1 MTFIKL
7 ITQVS
12 TPSQLNFSLPVLRC
26 GQLCSSLLSL
36 QSLMLSH
43 TQVSG
48 KHLSPSSH
56 VNLLLWQTIERNRKK
71 RLTQPNFSFSMYH
84 IISLAKQI
92 KLLKSD

>member
-12 TPSQLNFSLPVLRC
+12 TPSRLNFSLPVLRC

-56 VNLLLWQTIERNRKK
+56 VNLLLWQTIEREK

-84 IISLAKQI
+84 ILSLPIQI
-92 KLLKSD
+92 KLLKTD